1 MLENFVITNISEPL
15 ESTKLVSTTSKLII
29 VQKSTV

>member
-15 ESTKLVSTTSKLII
+15 KSTKPLSTTSKLII
-29 VQKSTV
+29 VRKSAV